1 MLLTIFA
8 LAVAPSDDAAVK
20 LQTDPFQAART
31 GDEAKL
37 MEAFKAGCSVNEP
50 NARGDTLLTVAAY
63 NGQPKS
69 VAVILKQPKVDVEAK
84 NKLGLTA
91 MAAAAFKGHADVIT
105 QLVEAK
111 ADVNAA
117 NETGQTP
124 LMFAVQSGRVKA
136 VEVLLKAGAKA
147 DAKDKE
153 GNTALT
159 LAKKQK
165 AEEIVKVLESK

>member
-1 MLLTIFA
+1 MLLTLLA
-8 LAVAPSDDAAVK
+8 LSLAQPDAAK
-20 LQTDPFQAART
+20 LQTAAFQAARM
-31 GDEAKL
+31 GDEDELKK
-37 MEAFKAGCSVNEP
+37 AFAAGLSVNEP

-63 NGQPKS
+63 NGQPKV

-91 MAAAAFKGHADVIT
+91 MAAAAFKGHADVIG
-105 QLVEAK
+105 QLVETK

-124 LMFAVQSGRVKA
+124 LMFAVQSGKVKA
-136 VEVLLKAGAKA
+136 VEAVLKAGAKA
-147 DAKDKE
+147 HAKDKE
-153 GNTALT
+153 GNTALS

-165 AEEIVKVLESK
+165 ADEIVKVLDR

>member
-1 MLLTIFA
+1 MLLTLLA
-8 LAVAPSDDAAVK
+8 LTLAQPDDAAK
-20 LQTDPFQAART
+20 RQTAAFQAART
-31 GDEAKL
+31 GDEDELKK
-37 MEAFKAGCSVNEP
+37 AFTAGLSVNEP

-63 NGQPKS
+63 NGQPKA

-91 MAAAAFKGHADVIT
+91 MAAAAFKGHADIIT

-124 LMFAVQSGRVKA
+124 LMFAVQSGKVKA
-136 VEVLLKAGAKA
+136 VEALLMAGAKS

-153 GNTALT
+153 GNTALS

-165 AEEIVKVLESK
+165 ADEIVKVLEK

>member
-1 MLLTIFA
+1 MLLLIA
-8 LAVAPSDDAAVK
+8 LTLTPADDAASK
-20 LQTDPFQAART
+20 LQTDAFQAARS
-31 GDEAKL
+31 GDEDKL
-37 MEAFKAGCSVNEP
+37 KEAFKAGYSVNEP

-63 NGQPKS
+63 NGQPKA
-69 VAVILKQPKVDVEAK
+69 VAVILTQPKVDVEAK

-91 MAAAAFKGHADVIT
+91 VAAAAFKGHADILT
-105 QLVEAK
+105 QLVDAK

-117 NETGQTP
+117 NESGQTP
-124 LMFAVQSGRVKA
+124 LMFAVQSGKLKA

-153 GNTALT
+153 GNTALN

-165 AEEIVKVLESK
+165 ADEIVKVLDR